1 MNKSESKIK
10 LVNSWRIDLTAL
22 FYVLTYFVTQFNL
35 LKHGGTT
42 IDERSLDSGNAIT
55 FNKLQTILNLKIIQD
70 GEINS
75 VLKTVDKMET
85 YGQFVSLQQFIF
97 SRKLYGSNLLNNY
110 FVENDLFVS
119 FYSKISFLRYIY
131 LKIYIFIFLLFF
143 YFII

>member
-55 FNKLQTILNLKIIQD
+55 FNKLQTILNLKINQN

-85 YGQFVSLQQFIF
+85 YGQFVSITTI
-97 SRKLYGSNLLNNY
+97 Y
-110 FVENDLFVS
+110 FFNKV
-119 FYSKISFLRYIY
+119 ISI
-131 LKIYIFIFLLFF
+131 
-143 YFII
+143 